1 MPLRKPQKYFEEKQ
15 EYEEQQAIL
24 AESAVVKVEKRIQP
38 PSALGKELPEP
49 SFKIEKKEV
58 SPVVEERKLSV
69 VESLTERIDN
79 LAVGMP
85 DNDKLW
91 SKLSGIENS
100 IVSLQFDKLDRES
113 VVRLFE
119 IVTHLEETLGSLEY
133 DKSSH
138 QKLAENVIHADNH
151 IREVNDRLIESTISI
166 SSLREMVEAVVLPS
180 TEDNKES
187 IESIRVI
194 HDELAAAV
202 DQLPKKSFDP
212 TGIIESIK
220 DLRETITQDILT
232 TRQELNQKVEVI
244 PEVRHY
250 EDDLDSLQNFITEVR
265 SSIKYYDSDVDELK
279 ESLLDLGHH
288 LGKTITEKVT
298 KLNKDHKNLSNRV
311 IKADKKLAESI
322 ENLPEVKY
330 YDDEIDIIENKIHT
344 ILTSLK
350 ELPEVKYY
358 DEDVTALSGA
368 LDTLNAKI
376 DAIDIPD
383 WSNVIE
389 GIQAD
394 VVQLAALQQDF
405 DDRWEKSAESKPD
418 ILNPETNFVT
428 FADMQ
433 KHYRVFLER
442 VQIQLG
448 SLGGG
453 GAINILDMEDL
464 DENVRRFPE
473 NYNNQYM
480 QLKYNSVTGVTSFTM
495 AQEFIEDISNNDIG
509 ELNNV
514 DTTGARQGMVLVYVE
529 ATGQWTAQ
537 PVQYI
542 GVNIDAN
549 PSPEI
554 QDYGSY
560 S

>member
-15 EYEEQQAIL
+15 VYEEQQAIL
-24 AESAVVKVEKRIQP
+24 AESAVVNVEKRIKP

-49 SFKIEKKEV
+49 SFTISKKEV
-58 SPVVEERKLSV
+58 APVVEERKLSV

-91 SKLSGIENS
+91 SKLSGIEHS

-138 QKLAENVIHADNH
+138 SRLVETVDYNDTH

-166 SSLREMVEAVVLPS
+166 SSLRDMVEAVVLPS

-220 DLRETITQDILT
+220 DLRATSTPDILT

-298 KLNKDHKNLSNRV
+298 KLNKDHKSLSNRV

-368 LDTLNAKI
+368 LNTLNEKI

-418 ILNPETNFVT
+418 ILNPEANFVT

-473 NYNNQYM
+473 NYNDQYM
-480 QLKYNSVTGVTSFTM
+480 QLKYDSNTGITSFTM
-495 AQEFIEDISNNDIG
+495 VQQIIDDISGNDIG

-514 DTTGARQGMVLVYVE
+514 DTTGVRQGMVLVYVE
-529 ATGQWTAQ
+529 ATGNWEAKA
-537 PVQYI
+537 VQYI

-549 PSPEI
+549 PDPEI
-554 QDYGSY
+554 QDSGSY

>member
-15 EYEEQQAIL
+15 QYEEQQAIL
-24 AESAVVKVEKRIQP
+24 VESAAVKVEKRIQP
-38 PSALGKELPEP
+38 PSIVGKGLPEP
-49 SFKIEKKEV
+49 SFTISKKEQ
-58 SPVVEERKLSV
+58 PVVEEKKLSV

-100 IVSLQFDKLDRES
+100 IVSLQFDKLDRDS
-113 VVRLFE
+113 VLRLFE

-138 QKLAENVIHADNH
+138 ERLAENVIHTDNH

-180 TEDNKES
+180 TEDNRES

-212 TGIIESIK
+212 SGIIESIK
-220 DLRETITQDILT
+220 DLRETITQDILS

-288 LGKTITEKVT
+288 LGKTITEKVS

-344 ILTSLK
+344 ILTSIK
-350 ELPEVKYY
+350 QLPEVKYY

-405 DDRWEKSAESKPD
+405 DDRWEKSAETKPD
-418 ILNPETNFVT
+418 ILNAETNFVT

-473 NYNNQYM
+473 NYNNNYM
-480 QLKYNSVTGVTSFTM
+480 QLKYDSATGITSFTM
-495 AQEFIEDISNNDIG
+495 APDIKEDISSNDIG

-529 ATGQWTAQ
+529 ATGNWEAKA
-537 PVQYI
+537 VQYI

-549 PSPEI
+549 PDPEI

>member
-15 EYEEQQAIL
+15 QYDEQQAVL
-24 AESAVVKVEKRIQP
+24 VEESAVKEKRIQP
-38 PSALGKELPEP
+38 PSVLGKTLPPP
-49 SFKIEKKEV
+49 SFTISKKEV
-58 SPVVEERKLSV
+58 PVVEPERKLSV

-91 SKLSGIENS
+91 SKLGGIENS

-119 IVTHLEETLGSLEY
+119 IVTDLEETLGSLEY

-138 QKLAENVIHADNH
+138 TRLAENVEHNDEH
-151 IREVNDRLIESTISI
+151 IRAVNDRLIESTISI

-187 IESIRVI
+187 IESIKVI

-212 TGIIESIK
+212 SGIIESIK

-288 LGKTITEKVT
+288 LGKTITEKVS

-330 YDDEIDIIENKIHT
+330 YDDEIDVIENKIHT
-344 ILTSLK
+344 ILTSIK

-358 DEDVTALSGA
+358 DEDVNALSGA
-368 LDTLNAKI
+368 LDLLNSKI

-495 AQEFIEDISNNDIG
+495 TEEFIENISNNDIG

-529 ATGQWTAQ
+529 ATGNWEAKA
-537 PVQYI
+537 VQYI

-549 PSPEI
+549 PDPEI

>member
-15 EYEEQQAIL
+15 VYEEQQAIL
-24 AESAVVKVEKRIQP
+24 AESAVVNVEKRIKP

-49 SFKIEKKEV
+49 SFTISKKEV
-58 SPVVEERKLSV
+58 APVVEERKLSV

-91 SKLSGIENS
+91 SKLSGIDHS

-138 QKLAENVIHADNH
+138 SRLVETVDYNDTH

-166 SSLREMVEAVVLPS
+166 SSLRDMVEAVVLPS

-368 LDTLNAKI
+368 LNTLNEKI

-473 NYNNQYM
+473 NYNDQYM
-480 QLKYNSVTGVTSFTM
+480 QLKYDSNTGITSFTM
-495 AQEFIEDISNNDIG
+495 VQQIIDDISGNDIG

-549 PSPEI
+549 PDPEI

>member
-15 EYEEQQAIL
+15 QYEEQQAVL
-24 AESAVVKVEKRIQP
+24 AEEAAVKEKRFQP
-38 PSALGKELPEP
+38 PSAISRGLPEP
-49 SFKIEKKEV
+49 SFTIQKKEV
-58 SPVVEERKLSV
+58 PVVEERKLSV
-69 VESLTERIDN
+69 VESLTERIDS

-138 QKLAENVIHADNH
+138 TRLVETVEHNDSH

-166 SSLREMVEAVVLPS
+166 TSLREMVEAVVLPS

-212 TGIIESIK
+212 SGIIESIK
-220 DLRETITQDILT
+220 DLRETITQDIIS

-250 EDDLDSLQNFITEVR
+250 EDDLDSLQNFISEVR
-265 SSIKYYDSDVDELK
+265 DSIKYYDSDVDELK

-288 LGKTITEKVT
+288 LGKTITEKVS
-298 KLNKDHKNLSNRV
+298 KLNKDHKNLSTRV

-330 YDDEIDIIENKIHT
+330 YDDEIDVIENKIHT
-344 ILTSLK
+344 ILTSIK

-358 DEDVTALSGA
+358 DEDVTALSSA

-464 DENVRRFPE
+464 DENVGRFPE

-480 QLKYNSVTGVTSFTM
+480 QLKHNSVTGVTSFTM
-495 AQEFIEDISNNDIG
+495 TEEFIENISNNDIG

-514 DTTGARQGMVLVYVE
+514 DTTGARQGMVLVYIE
-529 ATGQWTAQ
+529 ATGNWEAKA
-537 PVQYI
+537 VQYI

-549 PSPEI
+549 PDPEI